1 MLDVWTFNEDARTF
15 FRSNGFN
22 PYNERL
28 WNR

>member
-1 MLDVWTFNEDARTF
+1 MLDVWTFNEDARAF

-28 WNR
+28 CNR